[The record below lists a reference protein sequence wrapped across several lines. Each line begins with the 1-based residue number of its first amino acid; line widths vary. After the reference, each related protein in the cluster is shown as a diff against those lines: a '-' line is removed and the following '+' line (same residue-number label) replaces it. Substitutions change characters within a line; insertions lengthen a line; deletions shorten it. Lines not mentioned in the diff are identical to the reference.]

1 MALPAHI
8 LIADDD
14 AGVRRLIEL
23 ALRKD
28 RYRLTMTANGARA
41 LAAIQADRP
50 DLIIADLMMPEMT
63 GLELL
68 ATLKSS
74 PTLKHIPVI
83 VVTAA
88 GQQAHVEEAR
98 RLGAATCVLKPFA
111 QGEFLAT
118 IRALLNQAQ

>member
-1 MALPAHI
+1 MPAHI
-8 LIADDD
+8 VIADDD

-28 RYRLTMTANGARA
+28 RHRLTMAVNGLRA
-41 LAAIQADRP
+41 LEEIQADRP
-50 DLIIADLMMPEMT
+50 DLIIADLMMPEMS

-74 PTLKHIPVI
+74 PLLEAIPVI

-98 RLGAATCVLKPFA
+98 RMGATACVLKPFA

-118 IRALLNQAQ
+118 IRTALADRR

>member
-1 MALPAHI
+1 LPAHI
-8 LIADDD
+8 VIADDD

-28 RYRLTMTANGARA
+28 RHRLTMAVNGWRA
-41 LAAIQADRP
+41 LEAIQADRP
-50 DLIIADLMMPEMT
+50 DLIIADLMMPEMS

-74 PTLKHIPVI
+74 PLLAGIPVI

-88 GQQAHVEEAR
+88 GQQAHVEAAR
-98 RLGAATCVLKPFA
+98 RMGAAACVLKPIA
-111 QGEFLAT
+111 QGEFVAT
-118 IRALLNQAQ
+118 IRAALAGRR